1 MPLRLEPMGNLVV
14 YIDESW
20 NFMNGP
26 VSGRSCSS
34 FREVVWESPRLRAR
48 SVWGNGSYQNGP
60 DVAEPNIRVMFR
72 ADDGSL
78 LYLDYLVRVH
88 LPTHTLPVGSPDK
101 SPAIMS
107 GRLEVDE
114 SNSKYAWL
122 NRTQVVGMGTLD
134 LVAKTQSYDM
144 CVLRWHGDTG
154 PAD

>member
-1 MPLRLEPMGNLVV
+1 
-14 YIDESW
+14 
-20 NFMNGP
+20 MNGP

-34 FREVVWESPRLRAR
+34 FREVVWDSPHLKAR

-60 DVAEPNIRVMFR
+60 EIAEPNIRVMFSS
-72 ADDGSL
+72 DDGTL

-88 LPTHTLPVGSPDK
+88 LPTHTLPVGSPGK

-114 SNSKYAWL
+114 SNPKYAWL

-134 LVAKTQSYDM
+134 LVAMTQSYDM
-144 CVLRWHGDTG
+144 CVLRWDGDAG
-154 PAD
+154 PTA